1 MDFNSTRFFMKG
13 LQKLILLACAGILI
27 TACDS
32 EQKADNTPA
41 ATKTIRIGFSQV
53 TTAEPWRVL
62 FNREMRQ
69 EAEKHAE
76 VELVVADGQDRTE
89 KQVADVETFIRQRMD
104 VIMISPKESAGLT
117 GAVEQA
123 TAAGIPVFVLDRGV
137 GTEDYTQ
144 FVGANNLEIG
154 RMAGQY
160 VVDLLGGKGAA
171 NGKIVEIWGGM
182 GSTPA
187 QERHQG
193 FAEFI
198 DVEAGITRL
207 VDRQDA
213 DWKQDRA
220 YNIMSTAL
228 KAHPEIDLVYAHND
242 PMAFGAYLA
251 AKDVGRETD
260 IRFIGI
266 DGIPDEGGNWVRSG
280 FLTASFAYKT
290 PGAEAIRQALKLL
303 AGEEIPKRVELPTA
317 VIDTASVDAYLSGN
331 N

>member
-1 MDFNSTRFFMKG
+1 MKRIHTTLMLG
-13 LQKLILLACAGILI
+13 LAAILLG
-27 TACDS
+27 ACDS
-32 EQKADNTPA
+32 GKETGAPA
-41 ATKTIRIGFSQV
+41 PEAKTIRIGFSQV

-62 FNREMRQ
+62 FNREMRE
-69 EAEKHAE
+69 EAAKHAD
-76 VELVVADGQDRTE
+76 VELVIADGQDRTE

-123 TAAGIPVFVLDRGV
+123 SAAGIPVFVLDRGV
-137 GTEDYTQ
+137 ATDNYAQ

-154 RMAGQY
+154 QMAGRY

-171 NGKIVEIWGGM
+171 SGKIVEIWGGM

-193 FAEFI
+193 FAEFV
-198 DVEAGITRL
+198 DAEPGIERL

-228 KAHPEIDLVYAHND
+228 KGHSEIDLVYAHND

-251 AKDVGRETD
+251 AKDAGRESD

-266 DGIPDEGGNWVRSG
+266 DGIPDEGGIWVRDG
-280 FLTASFAYKT
+280 YLTASFAYKT

-303 AGEEIPKRVELPTA
+303 AGEEIPKELELPTA
-317 VIDTASVDAYLSGN
+317 VIDAATVEDYLNGRIE
-331 N
+331 

>member
-1 MDFNSTRFFMKG
+1 MKQ
-13 LQKLILLACAGILI
+13 LQKFLMLGLTGILLN
-27 TACDS
+27 ACDS
-32 EQKADNTPA
+32 GQQA
-41 ATKTIRIGFSQV
+41 ATPNPNPTAESNTIRIGFSQV

-62 FNREMRQ
+62 FNREMRE
-69 EAEKHAE
+69 EASKHAN
-76 VELVVADGQDRTE
+76 VELVIADGQDRTE

-104 VIMISPKESAGLT
+104 VIMVSPKESAGLT

-123 TAAGIPVFVLDRGV
+123 SAAGIPVFVLDRGV
-137 GTEDYTQ
+137 ATESYAQ

-160 VVDLLGGKGAA
+160 VVDLLGGKGSAS
-171 NGKIVEIWGGM
+171 GKIVEIWGGM

-198 DVEAGITRL
+198 DAEPGIERL

-228 KAHPEIDLVYAHND
+228 KAHPEIDIVYAHND

-251 AKDVGRETD
+251 AKDAGRESE

-266 DGIPDEGGNWVRSG
+266 DGIPNEGGVWVRDG
-280 FLTASFAYKT
+280 YLAASFAYKT

-303 AGEEIPKRVELPTA
+303 EGEEIPKSVELPTA
-317 VIDTASVDAYLSGN
+317 VIDAATVDEYLSGKTD
-331 N
+331 

>member
-1 MDFNSTRFFMKG
+1 MMRKFIV
-13 LQKLILLACAGILI
+13 LILGFACVLI
-27 TACDS
+27 AACDNG
-32 EQKADNTPA
+32 QKTDSPA
-41 ATKTIRIGFSQV
+41 TETETKTIRIGFSQV

-62 FNREMRQ
+62 FNREMRA
-69 EAEKHAE
+69 EAAKHE
-76 VELVVADGQDRTE
+76 NIELVIADGQDRTE

-123 TAAGIPVFVLDRGV
+123 SAAGIPVFVLDRGV
-137 GTEDYTQ
+137 ATENYAQ

-154 RMAGQY
+154 QMAGRY
-160 VVDLLGGKGAA
+160 VVDLLGGEGAA
-171 NGKIVEIWGGM
+171 SGKIVEIWGGM

-193 FAEFI
+193 FAEFV
-198 DVEAGITRL
+198 DAEPGIERL

-228 KAHPEIDLVYAHND
+228 KGHSEIDLVYAHND

-251 AKDVGRETD
+251 AKDAGRESD

-266 DGIPDEGGNWVRSG
+266 DGIPDEGGIWVRDG
-280 FLTASFAYKT
+280 YLTASFAYKT

-303 AGEEIPKRVELPTA
+303 AGEEIPKKLELPTA
-317 VIDTASVDAYLSGN
+317 VIDAASVEEYLNGKVE
-331 N
+331 

>member
-1 MDFNSTRFFMKG
+1 MKRLHIILMLG
-13 LQKLILLACAGILI
+13 LAGILLG
-27 TACDS
+27 ACDS
-32 EQKADNTPA
+32 GKETGAPA
-41 ATKTIRIGFSQV
+41 PEAKTIRIGFSQV

-62 FNREMRQ
+62 FNREMRE
-69 EAEKHAE
+69 EAAKHAD
-76 VELVVADGQDRTE
+76 VELVIADGQDRTE

-123 TAAGIPVFVLDRGV
+123 SAAGIPVFVLDRGV
-137 GTEDYTQ
+137 ATDSYAQ

-154 RMAGQY
+154 QMAGRY
-160 VVDLLGGKGAA
+160 VVDLLGGEGAA
-171 NGKIVEIWGGM
+171 SGKIVEIWGGM

-193 FAEFI
+193 FAEFV
-198 DVEAGITRL
+198 DAEPGIERL

-228 KAHPEIDLVYAHND
+228 KGHSEIDLVYAHND

-251 AKDVGRETD
+251 AKDAGRETD

-266 DGIPDEGGNWVRSG
+266 DGIPDEGGIWVRDG
-280 FLTASFAYKT
+280 YLTASFAYKT

-303 AGEEIPKRVELPTA
+303 AGEEIPKKLELPTA
-317 VIDTASVDAYLSGN
+317 VIDAATVEDYLNGRVE
-331 N
+331 

>member
-1 MDFNSTRFFMKG
+1 MMKFQNILMFG
-13 LQKLILLACAGILI
+13 LAALMLS
-27 TACDS
+27 ACDAS
-32 EQKADNTPA
+32 KQESTTTEKA
-41 ATKTIRIGFSQV
+41 KTIRIGFSQV

-62 FNREMRQ
+62 FNREMRE
-69 EAEKHAE
+69 EASKHE
-76 VELVVADGQDRTE
+76 GVVLVIADGQDRTE

-117 GAVEQA
+117 GVVEQA
-123 TAAGIPVFVLDRGV
+123 YKAGIPVFVLDRGV
-137 GTEDYTQ
+137 ATENYAQ
-144 FVGANNLEIG
+144 FVGANNLDIG

-171 NGKIVEIWGGM
+171 SGKIVEIWGGM

-193 FAEFI
+193 FAQFV
-198 DVEAGITRL
+198 DVEPGIERL

-228 KAHPEIDLVYAHND
+228 KGHAEIDIVFAHND

-251 AKDVGRETD
+251 AKDAGREAD
-260 IRFIGI
+260 IQIIGI
-266 DGIPDEGGNWVRSG
+266 DGIPDEGGIWVRDG
-280 FLTASFAYKT
+280 YLKASFAYKT

-303 AGEEIPKRVELPTA
+303 AGENIPKHLELPTA
-317 VIDTASVDAYLSGN
+317 VIDAASVDAYLNGVD
-331 N
+331 